1 MREDYLK
8 KLNALIKNLDKGYQ
22 KLFSY
27 FKKNWEKIKFFNF
40 SDNNDEIIKR
50 SNNIC

>member
-8 KLNALIKNLDKGYQ
+8 KLYNNIKNKDKGYQ

-27 FKKNWEKIKFFNF
+27 FKKNLEKNKFFNF
-40 SDNNDEIIKR
+40 SEINN
-50 SNNIC
+50 N